1 MRRLRSKRSV
11 AQPQIDDEVRQ
22 KLEAIMGAK
31 NVSFSK
37 EDIEKA
43 SVDESPLEP
52 HPPEV
57 VVKPG
62 TTAEVSAVMKLANER
77 LIPVVAQGSRTGLA
91 GASHPVRGGIALSL
105 ERMNRVLEIDEENL
119 MTVVEPAV
127 LVDDVHKAVEKVG
140 LYYPPDP
147 GQESGSVGGNIN
159 TNAGGMRALK
169 YGTTRDYIQALEV
182 VLPSGE
188 IIKIGGKVV
197 KDTTRY
203 SLLDLIVGSEG
214 TLGIVTRAT
223 LRLVPKPK
231 YTALIYAPF
240 DSTYDAAKAVS
251 EIIRRKIQPFALE
264 LMSRH
269 AVETVERYL
278 ERKLPD
284 DIHSAYLIVGVESN
298 NEAELGT
305 QLEMAGEVCLE
316 NGAIDAYIADTV
328 EKQRQMWEARKAVYD
343 AYNSLYEVDEADICV
358 PRSAIPAFIDHL
370 DEIGDRH
377 GVQIIP
383 VGHAGDGNIHCNII
397 RLDGTDAEWHTELE
411 ETISELVDLGLGMGG
426 TVSVEHGLGYT
437 KRLYLVKKVGDTQV
451 GLMKG
456 IKKVFDPNGILNPDK
471 IWG

>member
-1 MRRLRSKRSV
+1 MAHPRIDEDIRRR
-11 AQPQIDDEVRQ
+11 
-22 KLEAIMGAK
+22 LEAIVGAE

-37 EDIEKA
+37 DDIEKA

-62 TTAEVSAVMKLANER
+62 ATTEVSAVMKLANEK

-91 GASHPVRGGIALSL
+91 GASHPIRGGIALSL
-105 ERMNRVLEIDEENL
+105 ERMNKILEIDEENL
-119 MTVVEPAV
+119 MAVVEPAA

-147 GQESGSVGGNIN
+147 GQESGSIGGNIN

-169 YGTTRDYIQALEV
+169 YGTTRDYVQALEV

-188 IIKIGGKVV
+188 VINVGGKVV
-197 KDTTRY
+197 KDTTGY
-203 SLLDLIVGSEG
+203 SLLDLLIGSEG
-214 TLGIVTRAT
+214 TLGIVTKAT

-231 YTALIYAPF
+231 HTALIYAPF
-240 DSTYDAAKAVS
+240 ESTHDAAKAVS
-251 EIIRRKIQPFALE
+251 EIIRRKVQPFALE

-284 DIHSAYLIVGVESN
+284 DTHPAYLIVGVESN
-298 NEAELGT
+298 SETELGT
-305 QLEMAGEVCLE
+305 QLETAGEVCIE
-316 NGAIDAYIADTV
+316 NGAVDAYIADTA
-328 EKQRQMWEARKAVYD
+328 EKQRQMWESRKAVYD
-343 AYNSLYEVDEADICV
+343 AYNTFYEVDEADICV
-358 PRSAIPAFIDHL
+358 PRSRIPDFIDRL
-370 DEIGDRH
+370 DEIGAKH
-377 GVQIIP
+377 KVQIIP

-397 RLDGTDAEWHTELE
+397 RLGGTDEEWHEQLE
-411 ETISELVDLGLGMGG
+411 ATISDLIDLGLGMGG
-426 TVSVEHGLGYT
+426 TVSGEHGLGYT
-437 KRLYLVKKVGDTQV
+437 KRLYLVRKVGATQV
-451 GLMKG
+451 ELMKE
-456 IKKVFDPNGILNPDK
+456 IKRVFDPNGILNPDK